1 MFPDIQKKYIRRP
14 RLEDGGDVPQ
24 LRMVAANI
32 PNKQSRTVNDED
44 LSLGGWEKWYGL
56 FTVQLQR
63 VTNVTRGRG
72 LSTLRIKLLLGQLT
86 WSFEKGNRVYKLGRI
101 WPSMWILTWGFRSS
115 AVTLNSMELIPHVS
129 KERTAFIFSSSGRS
143 LRQYVPSKRG
153 ESITC

>member
-1 MFPDIQKKYIRRP
+1 
-14 RLEDGGDVPQ
+14 LEDGGDVPQ

-72 LSTLRIKLLLGQLT
+72 LSTL
-86 WSFEKGNRVYKLGRI
+86 
-101 WPSMWILTWGFRSS
+101 
-115 AVTLNSMELIPHVS
+115 
-129 KERTAFIFSSSGRS
+129 
-143 LRQYVPSKRG
+143 
-153 ESITC
+153 